1 MLQDLTIHNF
11 ILKLATSGP
20 VLLRRIFF
28 KIHILFSVCHN
39 YLPFE
44 KGFCPLPYVT
54 FPDQNLP
61 IVCCQHRRP
70 HCHFHRSPK
79 PLSTKFG
86 TKHHQEIGTQDC
98 SNQEPHPLKFHC
110 FLLNQCTNIN
120 QTLHKA
126 FFLVRGFKIA
136 QIKSHTLFKGEIFQK
151 FLEYLSKISCLKLFG
166 QKILNM

>member
-44 KGFCPLPYVT
+44 KGFCPLPYVN

-61 IVCCQHRRP
+61 IVCCQHCRP

-86 TKHHQEIGTQDC
+86 TKHHRVMGTQHC
-98 SNQEPHPLKFHC
+98 SNQEKHPLRFH
-110 FLLNQCTNIN
+110 FLLLNHCTNFKQICTN
-120 QTLHKA
+120 H
-126 FFLVRGFKIA
+126 FLRRGFNIA
-136 QIKSHTLFKGEIFQK
+136 QIQSHTLLNFIF
-151 FLEYLSKISCLKLFG
+151 LS
-166 QKILNM
+166 